1 MDIHGFHG
9 FSRYFIVFIVFIFL
23 SLPSS
28 TMHFFAEPSGPMFLR
43 IIDHCRQLFPMVA
56 NHRSSEAMFAMY
68 RSSLHT
74 SGVGKTFCNQLLP

>member
-9 FSRYFIVFIVFIFL
+9 FSRYFIVFIVFIFKF
-23 SLPSS
+23 
-28 TMHFFAEPSGPMFLR
+28 TIINDFAEPSGPTFLR
-43 IIDHCRQLFPMVA
+43 IIDHCKQLFPMVA